1 MGRRGAAEGS
11 SAVELRRRPWRA
23 AVALGT
29 RVRGSAWL
37 LRRPGRGKGV
47 RGCRWRAA
55 LKARPWAAARPGLLV
70 ATAASRSAI
79 DGKQG
84 RSEGGG
90 RAAAVMEWEGG
101 SAGERA
107 GEHSRP
113 GIEHGGS
120 GTARHARR
128 ARVPALRAGEGQR
141 GRERGKRERER
152 RGKKKSTA

>member
-1 MGRRGAAEGS
+1 VSVARRIEG
-11 SAVELRRRPWRA
+11 
-23 AVALGT
+23 
-29 RVRGSAWL
+29 
-37 LRRPGRGKGV
+37 
-47 RGCRWRAA
+47 
-55 LKARPWAAARPGLLV
+55 RPWAAARAGARPGLLV

-120 GTARHARR
+120 GAARHARR
-128 ARVPALRAGEGQR
+128 ARVPALRQGRVSEG
-141 GRERGKRERER
+141 ERER
-152 RGKKKSTA
+152 REKGSGERKRESKL